1 MQSFLLGG
9 SGLSSKSKVGYG
21 DVGSINRVAFV
32 ADGAGQADGAGGHSG
47 EDGVERP
54 PARVGA
60 GEGPGEAPRGR
71 QGHERLVHVPGVVP
85 AEFPEGHVPDRV
97 NRAHPARPDPAH
109 SHHVV
114 ADAGQW

>member
-1 MQSFLLGG
+1 M
-9 SGLSSKSKVGYG
+9 GYG